1 MPRNVTV
8 HEASADDVTA
18 IQHVART
25 TWHAAYGDVLSAPA
39 IDEQVDE
46 WYRDDVVADAVGSE
60 QVVYLVASDDGDV
73 VGFTSAGPSEQV
85 PDDAAEEVAQLYTIY
100 VAPDYW
106 REGIGSRLF
115 DLVLDR
121 LRRRQFD
128 ALRICVL
135 EANDHAR
142 SFYET
147 YGFPVIEE
155 DTTIIAGE
163 TVQEVVYAGTL

>member
-135 EANDHAR
+135 KANDHAR

>member
-8 HEASADDVTA
+8 REASADDVTA
-18 IQHVART
+18 IQYVARA

-60 QVVYLVASDDGDV
+60 QVIYLVASEGGDV

-85 PDDAAEEVAQLYTIY
+85 SDDADEDVAQLYTIY

-106 REGIGSRLF
+106 RDGIGSRLF
-115 DLVLDR
+115 DTVLGR
-121 LRRRQFD
+121 LREREFD
-128 ALRICVL
+128 AVRICVL
-135 EANDHAR
+135 EGNDVGR
-142 SFYET
+142 SFYEAH
-147 YGFPVIEE
+147 GFPVVEE
-155 DTTIIAGE
+155 DTGTIAGE
-163 TVQEVVYAGTL
+163 PVAEVVYAGTL

>member
-85 PDDAAEEVAQLYTIY
+85 PDDAAEEVAQL
-100 VAPDYW
+100 VHHLRRA
-106 REGIGSRLF
+106 RLLARG
-115 DLVLDR
+115 DRQSALRSVLDR